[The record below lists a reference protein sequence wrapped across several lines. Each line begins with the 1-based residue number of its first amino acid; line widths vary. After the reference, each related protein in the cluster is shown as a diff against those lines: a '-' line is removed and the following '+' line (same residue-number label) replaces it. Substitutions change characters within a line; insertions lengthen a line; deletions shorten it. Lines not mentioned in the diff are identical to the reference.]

1 MTGPRGTRPVHPV
14 PTAATGAALVPAPRP
29 PDRPHGTP
37 PRTAPP
43 RTREPRT
50 REPQTSGQQTAP
62 PRTAPPQTA
71 ERMAEQAE
79 QARQAM
85 GWEIIRLRM
94 VLGLS
99 RDQLAARAGLTV
111 GNIRRWEGG
120 GLTLVNL
127 DHLHALAGALGV
139 TPGALID
146 AGSTGTRPAG
156 SAGPTATGIGA
167 DAGVSLGVRSPFVLL
182 PTWLPGT
189 RRAVTA
195 WRLVQYVPR
204 DLGQRWERAEDTD
217 LDRTVSR
224 PVLDWVSELLH
235 RRATLFGSATE
246 LTGQRSW
253 YVGQPHPGGAGGSGS
268 SGGTGGVGQRP

>member
-1 MTGPRGTRPVHPV
+1 MTAPRDTRPVRPV
-14 PTAATGAALVPAPRP
+14 PAAGAAVAGAALVPAPRT
-29 PDRPHGTP
+29 PDRPHGAPAQPRETHRGP
-37 PRTAPP
+37 QTTGPRTA
-43 RTREPRT
+43 
-50 REPQTSGQQTAP
+50 
-62 PRTAPPQTA
+62 
-71 ERMAEQAE
+71 EQAQ

-94 VLGLS
+94 VLGLT

-127 DHLHALAGALGV
+127 DHLHAIAAALGV

-146 AGSTGTRPAG
+146 AGSTGTRPART
-156 SAGPTATGIGA
+156 AGPTATETGA
-167 DAGVSLGVRSPFVLL
+167 DAGGLLGVRSPFVLL
-182 PTWLPGT
+182 PTWLPDT

-204 DLGQRWERAEDTD
+204 DLGQRWERAEDAD
-217 LDRTVSR
+217 PDRTVSR

-235 RRATLFGSATE
+235 RRAALFGSATE

-253 YVGQPHPGGAGGSGS
+253 YVGQPHTGSTGIASGTGGSGGAGGSGKAGERS
-268 SGGTGGVGQRP
+268 